1 MSEKQLRDQRI
12 FEYKSRKNAAIS
24 VGVIDEP
31 YGMSTE
37 SVVSVGCTLKGMPN
51 VPTWVVHIPKH
62 LAADVGYAI
71 MQAAKPDV
79 YKTSWTG

>member
-1 MSEKQLRDQRI
+1 MSDKMRDQRV
-12 FEYKSRKNAAIS
+12 FKYADRKNAAIS
-24 VGVIDEP
+24 VCVIDEP
-31 YGMSTE
+31 YGASTE

-71 MQAAKPDV
+71 MQAARPDV
-79 YKTSWTG
+79 YKTSWTS

>member
-1 MSEKQLRDQRI
+1 MSEKQVRDQRI

-24 VGVIDEP
+24 VAVIDEP
-31 YGMSTE
+31 HGPATE

-51 VPTWVVHIPKH
+51 VPTWTVHIPKH

-71 MQAAKPDV
+71 MQAARPDV
-79 YKTSWTG
+79 YKTSWTS